1 MGFFKDAREFWRNYG
16 WHCLLVLLFL
26 TFVVLF
32 IINQFN
38 QENMV
43 ASITF
48 TDIYE
53 YFISMILRPMHAP
66 RHQRHKRS
74 RSSNSRAGVGGGGSR
89 GGSSRGEMSCREF
102 VEFYFQKPFV
112 KVRPD
117 FLKNPVTGENL
128 ELDIFNEDL
137 MLAIEY
143 NGAQHYHYNSFMHKN
158 SRDRFQNQQYRDL
171 IKKDLCQKQGIT
183 LVIVPYTVE
192 EDDISS
198 FLFEEFKKLQLEC
211 HPNAF
216 QDVDP

>member
-1 MGFFKDAREFWRNYG
+1 MLVGFIKEIRQFWRNYG
-16 WHCLLVLLFL
+16 WHCLLVLLLL
-26 TFVVLF
+26 TFVILF

-38 QENMV
+38 RDPQIS
-43 ASITF
+43 SITF
-48 TDIYE
+48 SDIYE
-53 YFISMILRPMHAP
+53 YFISMMLRPIHTP
-66 RHQRHKRS
+66 QQQQRRRS
-74 RSSNSRAGVGGGGSR
+74 RSSSGGSS

-102 VEFYFQKPFV
+102 VEFYFQKPFI

-128 ELDIFNEDL
+128 ELDIFNEEL

-143 NGAQHYHYNSFMHKN
+143 NGAQHYQYNSFMHKN

-183 LVIVPYTVE
+183 LIIVPYTIS

-198 FLFEEFKKLQLEC
+198 FLFEEFKKLHLEC
-211 HPNAF
+211 HPSIIH
-216 QDVDP
+216 